1 MPLLVM
7 EQTLQAPVRNR
18 GAVAITALAY
28 VPAVLCMMTVG
39 IIVPFLERLSQELQ
53 ATRPQLGL
61 GIALFSIPPAFLATV
76 GGGLIDKYGVR
87 NAMLFAVTLSGVGG
101 VLISMA
107 HSLAALDSA
116 LLLAGLGFGTMCI
129 AAPCLIMLTLKD
141 GTQIRAMSF
150 VSTYA
155 PTGYAAGLLLAV
167 PFTGS
172 GEWRTAIL
180 IHAAMLFTTL
190 VALLLFLPNPKAA
203 VISKRE
209 PLGRTLGRMLS
220 ICREPR
226 ALRLGLAVGLP
237 NAVSYGTSLAS
248 PSYLAQVH
256 HMSIASSAAGVAIA
270 KLVAMILGGLTMG
283 HLLVRTSRPGLLFGC
298 MAVIGVLAQT
308 MLFLPSTPFTL
319 AEVAL
324 VVWLFSFGGM
334 SGGAMTLLPSVAGDP
349 SRSGAASG
357 LINQFI
363 SLASFATPSTWLAIH
378 NGTDFIF
385 LAAGCLLVAF
395 VALPTKLPQQT
406 SRASSPQ
413 LQ

>member
-1 MPLLVM
+1 
-7 EQTLQAPVRNR
+7 
-18 GAVAITALAY
+18 
-28 VPAVLCMMTVG
+28 
-39 IIVPFLERLSQELQ
+39 
-53 ATRPQLGL
+53 
-61 GIALFSIPPAFLATV
+61 
-76 GGGLIDKYGVR
+76 
-87 NAMLFAVTLSGVGG
+87 
-101 VLISMA
+101 
-107 HSLAALDSA
+107 
-116 LLLAGLGFGTMCI
+116 
-129 AAPCLIMLTLKD
+129 
-141 GTQIRAMSF
+141 MSF

-167 PFTGS
+167 PFSGTGA
-172 GEWRTAIL
+172 WRTAIL
-180 IHAAMLFTTL
+180 IHAAMLFATL
-190 VALLLFLPNPKAA
+190 VVLLLFLPNPVAGA
-203 VISKRE
+203 TLERE
-209 PLGRTLGRMLS
+209 PLGRTLARMLS

-237 NAVSYGTSLAS
+237 NAVSYGTSLAA

-256 HMSIASSAAGVAIA
+256 HMSIASSSAGVAIA

-283 HLLVRTSRPGLLFGC
+283 HLLVRASRPGLLFGC
-298 MAVIGVLAQT
+298 MAVLGVLAQT
-308 MLFLPSTPFTL
+308 ALFLPSTPFTL

-349 SRSGAASG
+349 ARSGAASG

-395 VALPTKLPQQT
+395 VALPAKSPQQT
-406 SRASSPQ
+406 SPASSPQ